1 MYVRKQENQNMAKKK
16 WSRPECERIK
26 LVPEEAVLTGCKA
39 GGQSGPS
46 GIVNNCAGRGGPCQL
61 PRS

>member
-1 MYVRKQENQNMAKKK
+1 MAKKK
-16 WSRPECERIK
+16 WSKPECKRVK

-46 GIVNNCAGRGGPCQL
+46 GANNCAGRGGPCSL

>member
-1 MYVRKQENQNMAKKK
+1 MLKKK
-16 WSRPECERIK
+16 WSKPECKRVK
-26 LVPEEAVLTGCKA
+26 LEPEEAVLTGCKA

-46 GIVNNCAGRGGPCQL
+46 GIYNCAGKKGACSL